1 MNLGLK
7 ILREIALFGACA
19 IFTAIIGL
27 IVVDQIAMP
36 IYVRQGV
43 EVTVPD
49 LIGLTP
55 AQAQARLQ
63 DKGLRMKKREPRW
76 DTSVPAGQIVWQNP
90 SALSHVKP
98 NRTVYVA
105 PSLGQR
111 LHAVPDLLN
120 RPLRQAQLW
129 IAQADLTV
137 GKVIEISS
145 SEIKEGNI
153 IDHKPKAGEKVAQ
166 GTQVELIVSTGP
178 PRALV
183 NMPRVT
189 ELKLDEARRLLLS
202 LGLQPNN
209 IRYEFSTAYEPDV
222 VIRQEPESDTPI
234 KRGSPVLLIVSKL

>member
-1 MNLGLK
+1 MNLPLK

-19 IFTAIIGL
+19 TITAIIGL
-27 IVVDQIAMP
+27 IVIDQIVMP
-36 IYVRQGV
+36 VYVRQGV
-43 EVTVPD
+43 EVSVPD

-55 AQAQARLQ
+55 SQAQARLQ
-63 DKGLRMKKREPRW
+63 DKGLRMKEREPRW
-76 DTSVPAGQIVWQNP
+76 DTSVPTGQIVWQNP

-145 SEIKEGNI
+145 SEIKEAI
-153 IDHKPKAGEKVAQ
+153 LSTTAPKLA
-166 GTQVELIVSTGP
+166 
-178 PRALV
+178 
-183 NMPRVT
+183 
-189 ELKLDEARRLLLS
+189 
-202 LGLQPNN
+202 
-209 IRYEFSTAYEPDV
+209 
-222 VIRQEPESDTPI
+222 
-234 KRGSPVLLIVSKL
+234 SKLPKRHPLT

>member
-1 MNLGLK
+1 MNLALK
-7 ILREIALFGACA
+7 ILREIALFGVCA

-43 EVTVPD
+43 EVAVPD

-55 AQAQARLQ
+55 SQAQARLQ
-63 DKGLRMKKREPRW
+63 DKSLRMKEREPRW
-76 DTSVPAGQIVWQNP
+76 DAFVPAGQIVWQNP
-90 SALSHVKP
+90 SARSHVKP

-111 LHAVPDLLN
+111 LHAVPDLRD

-129 IAQADLTV
+129 IAQADLTI
-137 GKVIEISS
+137 GKVTEMSS

-153 IDHKPKAGEKVAQ
+153 IDHTPKANEQVVP

-222 VIRQEPESDTPI
+222 VIRQEPKSGTPI
-234 KRGSPVLLIVSKL
+234 KRGSPVQLIVSKL